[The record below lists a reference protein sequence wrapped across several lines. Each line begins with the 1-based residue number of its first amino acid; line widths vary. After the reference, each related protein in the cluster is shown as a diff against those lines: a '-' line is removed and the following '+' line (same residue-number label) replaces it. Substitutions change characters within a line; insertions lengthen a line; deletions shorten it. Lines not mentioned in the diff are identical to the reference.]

1 MVTHRVKNQTGSIP
15 GLAWWIKDLTL
26 PQAWVADSAQI
37 PFYRGCGIGCSSVS
51 TPTPELPH
59 ATGVAIKEKK
69 NFNFKKTCTLNIIV
83 TIGDTRTL
91 TISTLEE
98 FSFP

>member
-1 MVTHRVKNQTGSIP
+1 MWLRSGVARAVAEASAAAPIQP
-15 GLAWWIKDLTL
+15 LAW
-26 PQAWVADSAQI
+26 
-37 PFYRGCGIGCSSVS
+37 
-51 TPTPELPH
+51 ELPY

>member
-15 GLAWWIKDLTL
+15 GLARWIKDLAL

-69 NFNFKKTCTLNIIV
+69 KRKKDETSEAQ
-83 TIGDTRTL
+83 TILRAFFEEK
-91 TISTLEE
+91 ISRGK
-98 FSFP
+98 